1 MTERVFPPKRPQIFS
16 SGLHSLTLLG
26 ARWGPL
32 KISPQ
37 ARFFCPPPLC
47 LRTVQSSPPRGSA
60 FSWFYTAQI
69 PRRSAALTQ
78 DSPQDRKPGGTERNC
93 TPFVRQYSILNNKWG
108 CFPMPKGIPNKG
120 YTAELKK
127 QVGEAVM
134 QDGLSDQETAR
145 IYEVQGHGRIQRW
158 ERIDLKEGP
167 EGLALK
173 RKGRSS
179 RPKKLSSK
187 VEEDLPKCSG
197 CARKMLA

>member
-1 MTERVFPPKRPQIFS
+1 
-16 SGLHSLTLLG
+16 
-26 ARWGPL
+26 
-32 KISPQ
+32 
-37 ARFFCPPPLC
+37 
-47 LRTVQSSPPRGSA
+47 
-60 FSWFYTAQI
+60 
-69 PRRSAALTQ
+69 
-78 DSPQDRKPGGTERNC
+78 
-93 TPFVRQYSILNNKWG
+93 
-108 CFPMPKGIPNKG
+108 MPKGIPNKG

-179 RPKKLSSK
+179 RPKKLPSK

>member
-1 MTERVFPPKRPQIFS
+1 M
-16 SGLHSLTLLG
+16 
-26 ARWGPL
+26 
-32 KISPQ
+32 
-37 ARFFCPPPLC
+37 
-47 LRTVQSSPPRGSA
+47 
-60 FSWFYTAQI
+60 FYTAQI
-69 PRRSAALTQ
+69 PRGSAALTQ

-108 CFPMPKGIPNKG
+108 CFPMPKGIPNKR

-127 QVGEAVM
+127 QVVEAVM